1 MLEERNEII
10 VANLFQN
17 NKQTN
22 VNKRRF
28 QKFMLGKLEDFS
40 IKWVDG
46 VPGTTSPL
54 RKMK

>member
-17 NKQTN
+17 SKQTN
-22 VNKRRF
+22 VNIKGRF

-40 IKWVDG
+40 LKWVDG
-46 VPGTTSPL
+46 VPL
-54 RKMK
+54 VH